1 MDNPADIFAR
11 HRTSYVIK
19 KFKKQTNCMFDKTEI
34 TVPENPDIVEE
45 GVELSGEKMS
55 NPQVVARDMAEL
67 LLDGK
72 DPEQLI
78 PEPLR
83 KNAVTVEKVKKV
95 ISDGYLPPDIA
106 RAMIRAGD
114 NQGYLDTL
122 LAAQAAEDPMV
133 KAKLYDTATKIS
145 KNIRQDPEIGLTA
158 APKTMVNIDIGSIA
172 DILDKVAKEEE
183 GKL

>member
-1 MDNPADIFAR
+1 VDNPADIFAA

-19 KFKKQTNCMFDKTEI
+19 KFKKETNCMYDKSEI
-34 TVPENPDIVEE
+34 KVPENPDIEVG

-55 NPQVVARDMAEL
+55 SPQVVARDMAEL

-72 DPEQLI
+72 DPEKLI

-83 KNAVTVEKVKKV
+83 KNAVAIEKMKQI
-95 ISDGYLPPDIA
+95 ISDGYAPPDIV

-158 APKTMVNIDIGSIA
+158 APKAMVNIDIGSIA
-172 DILDKVAKEEE
+172 DILDKVAKEED